1 MQCTDYFSF
10 IWHDRAHHADVTFTA
25 GLGCPSSRQSTRPG
39 LWTRGPRACNVGKHA
54 GATTRSVGEIRMQ
67 RASHLSYLRR
77 IAYITPIRT
86 PRLRKDHPMTI
97 QVGEKIPSATLTH
110 MTDKGPAPV
119 STDELFAGKKVVLF
133 AVPGA
138 FTPTCSAR
146 HLPGYVEHAA
156 DFAKKGVD
164 NVVCLS
170 VNDAFVMGAWGKAQN
185 AEGKVQMLA
194 DGNGDFTKKLG
205 LELDATKFGMGIRS
219 QRYAAIVEN
228 GVVKALEVEEAG
240 AFKVSAAEN
249 ILGKL

>member
-1 MQCTDYFSF
+1 MVILPFLAPP
-10 IWHDRAHHADVTFTA
+10 DRLHPARTLTPFKKEDHA
-25 GLGCPSSRQSTRPG
+25 
-39 LWTRGPRACNVGKHA
+39 
-54 GATTRSVGEIRMQ
+54 
-67 RASHLSYLRR
+67 
-77 IAYITPIRT
+77 
-86 PRLRKDHPMTI
+86 MTI
-97 QVGEKIPSATLTH
+97 KVGEKIPSATLTQ

-119 STDELFAGKKVVLF
+119 TTDELFADKKVVLF

-170 VNDAFVMGAWGKAQN
+170 VNDAFVMGAWGKSQN
-185 AEGKVQMLA
+185 AEGKVQLLA

-205 LELDATKFGMGIRS
+205 LELDATKYGMGVRS

-228 GVVKALEVEEAG
+228 GVIKALEVEEGG
-240 AFKVSAAEN
+240 AFKVSAAEY